1 MACAINIKAKNDVIL
16 PSLYDFFKKKEHI
29 DCILPIISGTS
40 TLSIRVLDWFVT
52 NYAKTFNIIL
62 ETNFN
67 VYLDYKS
74 QLRGYKKKMF
84 DPFCRKRR
92 IPFYYMD
99 GKCIITTIGQLNFF
113 KWAIQN
119 KIIDYVINHL
129 NDIYQNMNLCSKN
142 KSISSSTETS
152 SDKNKSYINIYKTE
166 YFLILD

>member
-119 KIIDYVINHL
+119 KIIDYDNSIQTIK
-129 NDIYQNMNLCSKN
+129 DSDIIIYQNIDVN
-142 KSISSSTETS
+142 KSLFSFFIP
-152 SDKNKSYINIYKTE
+152 I
-166 YFLILD
+166 F